1 MSKFIKKKSFFV
13 IFGIVLVLIIGISL
27 FQHGTNRDSVQ
38 MTDLILLERGLK
50 ITAGK
55 EDVEAFIEAYKKGES
70 ADVLDK
76 MIEDFYLKPGC
87 IITEIR

>member
-1 MSKFIKKKSFFV
+1 
-13 IFGIVLVLIIGISL
+13 
-27 FQHGTNRDSVQ
+27 